1 MDQSG
6 LLGKQ
11 LRITSI
17 YSSFNISNAKI
28 SASGWRLLLQLDE
41 TLKSLLY
48 LKFWLIPIPQCNQVK

>member
-6 LLGKQ
+6 RLGKQ

-17 YSSFNISNAKI
+17 YSYFNISNAKI
-28 SASGWRLLLQLDE
+28 SASGRRLLLKLDE

-48 LKFWLIPIPQCNQVK
+48 LKFRLIPIPQ

>member
-11 LRITSI
+11 LRISSI
-17 YSSFNISNAKI
+17 CPHFYISNTKI
-28 SASGWRLLLQLDE
+28 SASGWRLLLKLDE

-48 LKFWLIPIPQCNQVK
+48 LKFSLNSYPPV

>member
-11 LRITSI
+11 LRITTI

-48 LKFWLIPIPQCNQVK
+48 LKFLVNSNPPV

>member
-11 LRITSI
+11 LRISSI
-17 YSSFNISNAKI
+17 CPHFYISNTKI
-28 SASGWRLLLQLDE
+28 SASGLRLLLKLDE

-48 LKFWLIPIPQCNQVK
+48 LKFRLIPIPQ